1 MIVLKCLDP
10 KKNFN
15 TKQQTKKSEIHST
28 QYKEIGD
35 LKNKIKNKI
44 KSKSV
49 SAHTCKA
56 ASGHS

>member
-28 QYKEIGD
+28 QYKEIGEM
-35 LKNKIKNKI
+35 KIKNKSKI
-44 KSKSV
+44 KSV